1 MAKPELEEAA
11 LKQAAL
17 KQALLE
23 VPRPWASPGQN

>member
-17 KQALLE
+17 EQALLE

>member
-17 KQALLE
+17 KQAALE